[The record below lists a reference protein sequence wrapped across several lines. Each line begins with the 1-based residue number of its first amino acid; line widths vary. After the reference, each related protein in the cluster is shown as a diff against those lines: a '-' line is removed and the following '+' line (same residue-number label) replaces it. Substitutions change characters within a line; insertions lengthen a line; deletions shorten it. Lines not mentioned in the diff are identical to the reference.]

1 MPTASV
7 GAISETLK
15 ILHYGANRISMPD
28 QSNPE
33 NRPRTIQDIITT
45 IESKSADGVY
55 IYRGEREL
63 HNERPHYGKV
73 SSNLWRKYGIDDEWF
88 NIELI
93 QTEMLNA
100 AKKHIGQLPQDFR
113 VDSTTFQNM
122 SGADTTE
129 TIDFEILT
137 EIQHY
142 EGKTNLIDFSTDYFI
157 ALFFACDGSP
167 DKDGRVILQKTD
179 PINHWIKHP
188 QNPRH
193 RVIAQKSVFVRP
205 PRGFIEPQE
214 NDIVL
219 IPKNLKQPMLQH
231 LQKYHSISTESIYN
245 DLHGF
250 IRNQDIHE
258 GAYMYFYKGFAC
270 QERADKATTADQKRE
285 ENKRAIEHYT
295 KAIEL
300 KSDLPEAY
308 NNLGN
313 VYRENSDFDRAITD
327 FDIAIRLKPDFAA
340 AYNNRGL
347 AYKEKGDF
355 DRAIEDFDIAIRLKP
370 DFAAAYNNRGLA
382 YKEKGDFDRAITD
395 FDTAIQLE
403 PNLIEAYNNRG
414 NAYAKKG
421 DFDRAITDYDT
432 AIQLEPNLIEA
443 YNNRGNVY
451 AKKGDFD
458 RAIEDFDIAIR
469 RKPDYAAA
477 YNNRGNA
484 YKEKGDFDTAI
495 KDYNTAI
502 KLDPDF
508 AEPYNN
514 RGLVYVKKGNLD
526 HAITDFDTAIQLE
539 PNHFEAYNNCGSVY
553 AIKGDYDR
561 AIEDY
566 NKAIQ
571 LNPNFTTAHNNL
583 NMALRN
589 RKKRDQN

>member
-1 MPTASV
+1 
-7 GAISETLK
+7 
-15 ILHYGANRISMPD
+15 MPD

-63 HNERPHYGKV
+63 HKEHPYCGKV
-73 SSNLWRKYGIDDEWF
+73 SSNLWREYGIDDERF
-88 NIELI
+88 DIEVI

-113 VDSTTFQNM
+113 VDLTTSPNV
-122 SGADTTE
+122 SSADTEE

-250 IRNQDIHE
+250 IRNQDVH
-258 GAYMYFYKGFAC
+258 GDAYTYFYKGFAC
-270 QERADKATTADQKRE
+270 HNSADKTTAVDQKRE
-285 ENKRAIEHYT
+285 EYESAIEHYT

-308 NNLGN
+308 INRGN
-313 VYRENSDFDRAITD
+313 VYAKKSDFDSAIKGYNMGITLNPNYAESYYNRGLAYNGKSEFDRAIKDFDMAIKLDPDYVGAYSDRGLAYAGKGDFDRAIED
-327 FDIAIRLKPDFAA
+327 YNMAIKLDPDFAK
-340 AYNNRGL
+340 AYNNRGV

-355 DRAIEDFDIAIRLKP
+355 DRAIEDHDI
-370 DFAAAYNNRGLA
+370 
-382 YKEKGDFDRAITD
+382 
-395 FDTAIQLE
+395 
-403 PNLIEAYNNRG
+403 
-414 NAYAKKG
+414 
-421 DFDRAITDYDT
+421 
-432 AIQLEPNLIEA
+432 
-443 YNNRGNVY
+443 
-451 AKKGDFD
+451 
-458 RAIEDFDIAIR
+458 
-469 RKPDYAAA
+469 
-477 YNNRGNA
+477 
-484 YKEKGDFDTAI
+484 
-495 KDYNTAI
+495 AI

-514 RGLVYVKKGNLD
+514 RGVAYREKG
-526 HAITDFDTAIQLE
+526 DFDRVIEDYNIAIKLD
-539 PNHFEAYNNCGSVY
+539 PDFAKAYNNRGVAY
-553 AIKGDYDR
+553 REKGDFDR

-566 NKAIQ
+566 NMAIKLEPDYVSPYNNRGVAYAGKGDFDRAIEDYNMAIKLDPDFAEVYNNRGGAFYGKKDMDRAIKDCNKAIQ
-571 LNPNFTTAHNNL
+571 LDPDNTKARNNL

-589 RKKRDQN
+589 RKKQDQN